1 MAVESLGAKEAAELL
16 DRSYFTIL
24 RWIKRGDLPAWK
36 LGGQY
41 RVKRAD
47 VERLLNGEAA

>member
-1 MAVESLGAKEAAELL
+1 MAAETLTAKEAAALL
-16 DRSYFTIL
+16 DRHYMTVL
-24 RWIKRGDLPAWK
+24 RWIKDGTLPGWK